1 MLARAHAKAAGRGGA
16 QAGREKA
23 PKEGGRSWLRRCLIS
38 AGHGLRIARLSSLFT
53 GSRRPYVS
61 CRARPQVSRRSTR
74 EHKGT
79 RQCARFASQPA
90 LVISAHGTLRGDT
103 HRDSIACQRRARRRG
118 HPDPTGARR
127 QRPPLI
133 AGTEEHCAHSLPE
146 AGKMFNFQSILQ
158 FPVSVLLYPLSMSTR
173 GPAWV
178 GGQGG
183 QTEAMG

>member
-38 AGHGLRIARLSSLFT
+38 AGHGFRMARLSSLFT

-103 HRDSIACQRRARRRG
+103 HHDSIACRRRARRRG
-118 HPDPTGARR
+118 HPDPTSARR

-133 AGTEEHCAHSLPE
+133 AGTEEHCAHSHQ
-146 AGKMFNFQSILQ
+146 AGKMFNFQ
-158 FPVSVLLYPLSMSTR
+158 FPSSLYPLSMSTR

>member
-74 EHKGT
+74 EHKST

-90 LVISAHGTLRGDT
+90 LVISAHGALRGDT

-133 AGTEEHCAHSLPE
+133 ARTEELVLSLPRRE
-146 AGKMFNFQSILQ
+146 KNMFNFH
-158 FPVSVLLYPLSMSTR
+158 PLSMSTR